1 MPYNGVSPPTAG
13 ELMCMF
19 STITS
24 GAETMSLVQFE
35 SFHADPDATSTACL
49 GATLAPT
56 PAPPTAA
63 EIFAQWDADT
73 SNTLDEGEWL
83 DGESRRRRRRRRR
96 LNPRQFVSRSRSV
109 L

>member
-19 STITS
+19 NTITS

-56 PAPPTAA
+56 PARPTAA
-63 EIFAQWDADT
+63 HVFAFFDKNSDT
-73 SNTLDEGEWL
+73 ALSQDE
-83 DGESRRRRRRRRR
+83 
-96 LNPRQFVSRSRSV
+96 FM
-109 L
+109 

>member
-19 STITS
+19 NTITS

-35 SFHADPDATSTACL
+35 GHFDDPDAVMTACL

-56 PAPPTAA
+56 PGPPPSAA
-63 EIFAQWDADT
+63 QVFAFFDKNSDT
-73 SNTLDEGEWL
+73 VLSQDE
-83 DGESRRRRRRRRR
+83 
-96 LNPRQFVSRSRSV
+96 FM
-109 L
+109 